1 MDGGVRG
8 LGPDVLAP
16 AEPGSANDWLRR
28 MAAERP
34 DTGIAAVAAEV
45 AGRVVTIR
53 LKLEAE
59 SRWGSIKDRTAMNL
73 IASVA
78 DRLSGAAPVVV
89 ESTSGNLGV
98 ALAAIC
104 ASLRVRFIAVVDPTL
119 PPVLADR
126 MRDDG
131 AELDLVT
138 AGDRRG
144 YLAARI
150 GRVGELCSRLPNAV
164 WTDQYHNPANPGAHY
179 EGTARELD
187 RQLGQAMDAV
197 FVAVSTG
204 GTLAGLGRYMHRFR
218 PGVQVV
224 AIDVA
229 GSQVFGPATGRRLL
243 TGIGA
248 SRRSTF
254 LRPGDYD
261 DVQIVEE
268 EAAIACCHALAES
281 AGLWVGGSSGAV
293 LAGCL
298 RYLAAHPEISTPIC
312 LCPDGGDSYQH
323 SVYDQAWL
331 TRHAVKLS
339 DDMLRPAPGA
349 APARFA
355 RLDTDR
361 HRQETS

>member
-1 MDGGVRG
+1 MDGGMT
-8 LGPDVLAP
+8 GPGGDAP
-16 AEPGSANDWLRR
+16 ALAEPGTANDRLRQ

-45 AGRVVTIR
+45 AGRLVTIR

-59 SRWGSIKDRTAMNL
+59 SIWGSIKDRTATSL
-73 IASVA
+73 IASIL

-98 ALAAIC
+98 ALAALC
-104 ASLRVRFIAVVDPTL
+104 ASLRLRFIAVVDPTL

-126 MRDDG
+126 MRDYG
-131 AELDLVT
+131 AELDVVT

-150 GRVGELCSRLPNAV
+150 RRVGELCARLPNAV
-164 WTDQYHNPANPGAHY
+164 WTDQYHNPANPRAHY
-179 EGTARELD
+179 EGTGLELD
-187 RQLGQAMDAV
+187 RQLGPAMDAV

-204 GTLAGLGRYMHRFR
+204 GTLAGVGRYMHRFR
-218 PGVQVV
+218 PDVRVV
-224 AIDVA
+224 AADVA

-254 LRPGDYD
+254 LRPADYD
-261 DVQIVEE
+261 DVQIVEDD
-268 EAAIACCHALAES
+268 AAIACCHALAES
-281 AGLWVGGSSGAV
+281 VGLCVGGSSGAV

-298 RYLAAHPEISTPIC
+298 RYLAAHPEINAPIC
-312 LCPDGGDSYQH
+312 LCPDGGDRYLH
-323 SVYDQAWL
+323 SLYNPVWL

-339 DDMLRPAPGA
+339 DDMLRPAPGV
-349 APARFA
+349 APARFG
-355 RLDTDR
+355 RLQTDPYT
-361 HRQETS
+361 QETP